1 MSNHI
6 TYLFDPLC
14 GWCYGAAPAILRL
27 AKDPSVSLALA
38 PTGLFSGGGRTM
50 DAAFAD

>member
-1 MSNHI
+1 MSTHI

-14 GWCYGAAPAILRL
+14 GWCYGAAPAVQRL

-38 PTGLFSGGGRTM
+38 CCASSVVPDVR
-50 DAAFAD
+50 